1 MNNNINYFI
10 IFLLVLCILI
20 FIYTY
25 YYNFLENFEIDKPHN
40 YYNDN
45 LDNLIK
51 NKVKTQL
58 YNSLNNSRNADNENL
73 QKISNKKE
81 ILKENLYT
89 LNKANNTTL
98 HNLIYNIENKYNE
111 RRDEIYRLLNKDQ
124 CPIYNYK
131 KINDNLQYSV
141 LQKNLTTYINNM
153 LKDNKSIK
161 LVNYNNNQ
169 KNTITLYK
177 HTEFKNKRQM
187 IVNTGVPFDDEYYIE
202 IKFNDYLKY
211 DVPANNCI
219 DYKELNTTSEKS
231 PNTYFNL
238 KESENENDPRVYIVP
253 SLYRSYALSLHNKN
267 TTICSAIK
275 NKTKC
280 NDTKYC
286 KFKNNMCNNNLE
298 HYSAESDLADN
309 NDNTIFYISPID
321 SKCEQTEINQLFTII

>member
-124 CPIYNYK
+124 FPIYNYK

-161 LVNYNNNQ
+161 LVN
-169 KNTITLYK
+169 
-177 HTEFKNKRQM
+177 
-187 IVNTGVPFDDEYYIE
+187 
-202 IKFNDYLKY
+202 
-211 DVPANNCI
+211 
-219 DYKELNTTSEKS
+219 
-231 PNTYFNL
+231 
-238 KESENENDPRVYIVP
+238 
-253 SLYRSYALSLHNKN
+253 
-267 TTICSAIK
+267 
-275 NKTKC
+275 
-280 NDTKYC
+280 
-286 KFKNNMCNNNLE
+286 
-298 HYSAESDLADN
+298 
-309 NDNTIFYISPID
+309 
-321 SKCEQTEINQLFTII
+321 